1 VELQTQTL
9 GRIQHK
15 LFEGVLK
22 EFIFLYRNKT
32 HPKYFLKLKIIY
44 IYIYKTLSFAK
55 KDNQV
60 WNQEIPKY
68 PKRNFPWT
76 FWIVWQIFV

>member
-1 VELQTQTL
+1 VELQTQAL

-44 IYIYKTLSFAK
+44 IYIYTKLYLLQRKITKFGTK
-55 KDNQV
+55 KYLNTQK
-60 WNQEIPKY
+60 EISHK
-68 PKRNFPWT
+68 
-76 FWIVWQIFV
+76 